1 MASERKVVSSS
12 SQNTTGNTNNLNKRI
27 HLVDDE
33 GDDFSFKMVLEMNG
47 FEVEPSPIYK
57 RDEN

>member
-33 GDDFSFKMVLEMNG
+33 GDDFSFENG
-47 FEVEPSPIYK
+47 YGNEWI
-57 RDEN
+57 